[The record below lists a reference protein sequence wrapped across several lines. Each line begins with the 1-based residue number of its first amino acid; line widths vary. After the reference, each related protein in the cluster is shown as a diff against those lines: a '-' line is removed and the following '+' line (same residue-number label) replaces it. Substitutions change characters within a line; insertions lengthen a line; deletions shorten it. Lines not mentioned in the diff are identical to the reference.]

1 MFPYAAII
9 AANSKNKGYKPK
21 APKVETLKDYTET
34 STEDFYKKLV
44 DKSEYVGI
52 LVMADMISN
61 WMNFDN
67 LTEKQKIRFV
77 RETET
82 PEYYSLENR
91 FKRFFNIK

>member
-9 AANSKNKGYKPK
+9 AANSKKNQRKSK

-34 STEDFYKKLV
+34 SKEDFYKKLV

-52 LVMADMISN
+52 FVMADMISK
-61 WMNFDN
+61 WQGFDN